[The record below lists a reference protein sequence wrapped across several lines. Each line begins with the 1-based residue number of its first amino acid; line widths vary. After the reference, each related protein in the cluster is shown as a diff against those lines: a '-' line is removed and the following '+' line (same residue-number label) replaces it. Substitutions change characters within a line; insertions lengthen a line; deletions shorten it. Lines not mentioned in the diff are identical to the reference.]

1 MPKFSRLLIAVA
13 LLSVGYVHSAS
24 AADGNTAYIMS
35 YFETNFADKDKVRA
49 LARKLSDTSNK
60 EDGNL
65 RFEFLQR
72 IGQADQFSILAA
84 WKDKTATAAHAD
96 AAHIKEFRETLTP
109 MSGSLYDERFYR
121 QIN

>member
-1 MPKFSRLLIAVA
+1 MLKFSRLPIAVA
-13 LLSVGYVHSAS
+13 LLSLGYTHTIS
-24 AADGNTAYIMS
+24 AADNDTAYIVS
-35 YFETNFADKDKVRA
+35 YFETNFADKDKVCA
-49 LARKLSDTSNK
+49 LACELSDARNK

-65 RFEFLQR
+65 RFEVLQR

-84 WKDKTATAAHAD
+84 WKDKTAAAAHAD
-96 AAHIKEFRETLTP
+96 AAHTKEFRETLTP

>member
-1 MPKFSRLLIAVA
+1 M
-13 LLSVGYVHSAS
+13 GYVHSAS
-24 AADGNTAYIMS
+24 AADGDTAYIVS

-65 RFEFLQR
+65 RFEVLQR
-72 IGQADQFSILAA
+72 IGQADQFSILEA
-84 WKDKTATAAHAD
+84 WKDKTAAAAHAG
-96 AAHIKEFRETLTP
+96 AARTKEFRETLTP
-109 MSGSLYDERFYR
+109 MRSSLYDERFYR

>member
-24 AADGNTAYIMS
+24 AADGDTAYIMS
-35 YFETNFADKDKVRA
+35 YFETHFADKDKVRA

-60 EDGNL
+60 EDSNL
-65 RFEFLQR
+65 RFEVLQR
-72 IGQADQFSILAA
+72 IDQADQLSILAA

-96 AAHIKEFRETLTP
+96 AAHTKEFRETLPP
-109 MSGSLYDERFYR
+109 MRGSLYDERFYR
-121 QIN
+121 PIN

>member
-1 MPKFSRLLIAVA
+1 MLKFSRLLIAVA

-24 AADGNTAYIMS
+24 AADGDTAYIVS

-60 EDGNL
+60 EDGIL
-65 RFEFLQR
+65 RFEVLQR
-72 IGQADQFSILAA
+72 IGQADQFVILET
-84 WKDKTATAAHAD
+84 WKDKTAAAAHAD
-96 AAHIKEFRETLTP
+96 AAHTKEFRETLTP
-109 MSGSLYDERFYR
+109 MRSSLYDERFYR